1 MAIKIKKLST
11 TGGYL
16 EKASIEFADGLNCI
30 IGSRGTCKSTVVET
44 IRFLFDADREKVDEM
59 VSTQQTDQSDG
70 VSHRGLI
77 AVTLGGATARCEV
90 VDTGIETQSMT
101 IERDVG
107 TDSRIYKDG
116 VKQLA
121 DQDILRCVEIYSQ
134 GELQRI
140 AEEPRRRLE
149 LIDRPNQKKISEL
162 QKNRGN
168 LAGKLKETGNDI
180 RTRRTAIEARRA
192 ELKALEA
199 YQQNLAEL
207 QKARP
212 TLSPELDAERTNYN
226 RRQSVLGGASSL
238 AAKWNELVGDFIP
251 LAESA
256 EEYRAVAASL
266 KQLNVPEATALGTLF
281 ESIAAFA
288 TKTKAEAD
296 QLSTALP
303 EHTKELAG
311 ALDKLNEKYV
321 QLRKSQESLNDAL
334 RKEDH
339 VRQQINH
346 LERIRDEANKLT
358 AELNVL
364 VERRASLRTEIAKV
378 NDEVYSLRVEQVE
391 KINQFYH
398 EKVLLT
404 LAQSS
409 HAGGYRQT
417 LTRLLDKS
425 RLRYQD
431 EIAAQIANK
440 IPPHELVDIVES
452 ADSQRLATVLER
464 DLGQMARLVG
474 FLVDNPGLYDVET
487 EIFEDVLD
495 ITLFDNGTPKRV
507 DQLSK
512 GQKATAMLPLILR
525 EAEYPLIFDQPEDDL
540 DNRFIY
546 ETLVER
552 IRELKTKRQLIF
564 VTHNANIP
572 VLGEADRVVVMK
584 METPNQ
590 SGVPDVGNID
600 AVKDKILSLLEGGA
614 DAFRMRQAKYG
625 TLLNK
630 PNGT

>member
-30 IGSRGTCKSTVVET
+30 IGSRGTCKSTIVET
-44 IRFLFDADREKVDEM
+44 IRFLFDADRDKVLEM
-59 VSTQQTDQSDG
+59 VNTQQLDENDG
-70 VSHRGLI
+70 VSYRGLI
-77 AVTLGGATARCEV
+77 AATLGGATARCEI
-90 VDTGIETQSMT
+90 VDTGIETQSLT

-107 TDSRIYKDG
+107 SDPRIYKEG
-116 VKQLA
+116 VKQLV

-140 AEEPRRRLE
+140 AEDSRRRLE
-149 LIDRPNQKKISEL
+149 LIDRPNQRKLSEL
-162 QKNRGN
+162 KNNRKN
-168 LAGKLKETGNDI
+168 LAGKLKETGIEI
-180 RTRRTAIEARRA
+180 RARRTGIEARRA
-192 ELKALEA
+192 ELKALEVF
-199 YQQNLAEL
+199 QQTLTEC

-212 TLSPELDAERTNYN
+212 TLSPEFDAERTKYN
-226 RRQSVLGGASSL
+226 QRQSVLGGAWGL
-238 AAKWNELVGDFIP
+238 ATKWNELAETLLP

-256 EEYRAVAASL
+256 EEYRALASSL
-266 KQLNVPEATALGTLF
+266 KQLGAPEATALGAVF
-281 ESIAAFA
+281 DSIAAFA
-288 TKTKAEAD
+288 TKSKEEAD

-303 EHTKELAG
+303 RRTKELA
-311 ALDKLNEKYV
+311 ATLEKLNEKYI
-321 QLRKSQESLNDAL
+321 QLRKSQDHLNNAL

-339 VRQQINH
+339 LRQQINH
-346 LERIRDEANKLT
+346 LERIREEANKLT
-358 AELNVL
+358 AEMNLL
-364 VERRASLRTEIAKV
+364 VERRVSLRTQLAKV
-378 NDEVYSLRVEQVE
+378 NDEIYSLRVEQVE

-398 EKVLLT
+398 QKVLLALT
-404 LAQSS
+404 QSS

-417 LTRLLDKS
+417 LSRLLDKS

-431 EIAAQIANK
+431 EIAAQIADK
-440 IPPHELVDIVES
+440 IPPHELVDIIES
-452 ADSQRLATVLER
+452 ADSQRLAIVLDR

-474 FLVDNPGLYDVET
+474 FLVDNLALYDVET
-487 EIFEDVLD
+487 DIFEDVLD
-495 ITLFDNGTPKRV
+495 ITLFDEGTPKRV
-507 DQLSK
+507 DQLSE

-584 METPNQ
+584 MENPNQ
-590 SGVPDVGNID
+590 SGVPDTGDIE
-600 AVKDKILSLLEGGA
+600 AVKEKILSLLEGGA
-614 DAFRMRQAKYG
+614 EAFRMRQTKYG
-625 TLLNK
+625 SLLTK
-630 PNGT
+630 PNGN